1 MQFNESSNLCLL
13 TLNIHLNEMKF
24 NNFLDL
30 IIFNYNYDIFAIKMI
45 DEQIENVL
53 NKLQCL

>member
-1 MQFNESSNLCLL
+1 
-13 TLNIHLNEMKF
+13 MKF

-30 IIFNYNYDIFAIKMI
+30 IIFDYNYDFFTIKII